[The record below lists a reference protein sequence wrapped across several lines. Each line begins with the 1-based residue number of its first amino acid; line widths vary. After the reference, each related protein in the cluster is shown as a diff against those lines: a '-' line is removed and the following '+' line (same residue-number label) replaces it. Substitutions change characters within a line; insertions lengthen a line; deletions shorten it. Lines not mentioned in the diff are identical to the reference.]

1 MSEAAIDESVKNPQ
15 KRKNNYLKN
24 KERIEKLKFERN
36 QRRKI
41 KHEKNETEIKDG
53 QHEKN
58 ETEIKDGPY
67 EKNNKFKKYGL
78 CVGYIGTRYHGCQG
92 QGKEYMT
99 IENEIERTLTKINAV
114 KKNSKGFNY
123 CLSRSARTDLGVHAL
138 YNLFVYNI
146 NIDVCESENGNEN
159 DNNKSENGLVNS
171 EINSPKCDQNQNPEN
186 VSENNNSPNPN
197 NDKKNDTFEERK
209 KKEKK
214 FIKLLNSNLPN
225 DIKCFDIYKVTKSF
239 DARKFCSFRLYEYL
253 FPTYVLSPVQVV
265 PKYEKIFNDCVKS
278 IDEYVE
284 NDKEAKKKKKETE
297 KGKGKKYYEEN
308 ANKIDKPDEEN
319 DNKIDKPD
327 EENANKID
335 KPDEENKVES
345 KKTNGKAWG
354 LEAEDIFTIKDEKTD
369 LTDDELNN
377 LFEIFSNY
385 RGYHNFHCFTKNNID
400 TTTFRYIKY
409 FDVSTVKLYDH
420 NFISIRILGQSFL
433 MHQIRKMITLA
444 VETFRNATSKN
455 SIYYS
460 LNTKNYIPILLF
472 PPDGL
477 MLVCPYFNSYNEKV
491 CNPPDTL
498 QICFDENEEI
508 LNFKKEQIGK
518 SIIEKINQ
526 NVWKDWMVRVYP
538 KSDTNQTAIYTN
550 FMALNVT
557 NVFE

>member
-1 MSEAAIDESVKNPQ
+1 MDESAKNPQ

-41 KHEKNETEIKDG
+41 EHEKNESEIKDG
-53 QHEKN
+53 Q
-58 ETEIKDGPY
+58 Y

-78 CVGYIGTRYHGCQG
+78 CVGYIGSRYHGCQG

-146 NIDVCESENGNEN
+146 NIDICGSENGNEN

-171 EINSPKCDQNQNPEN
+171 EINSPKCDENKEENSNPQN
-186 VSENNNSPNPN
+186 VSENNNSPTPN

-214 FIKLLNSNLPN
+214 FINLLNSNLPN

-265 PKYEKIFNDCVKS
+265 PKYEKIFEECIKS

-297 KGKGKKYYEEN
+297 KEKGKKY
-308 ANKIDKPDEEN
+308 DEEN
-319 DNKIDKPD
+319 DNKI
-327 EENANKID
+327 N
-335 KPDEENKVES
+335 KPDEENKVET

-354 LEAEDIFTIKDEKTD
+354 LEAEDIFTIKEEKSD

-491 CNPPDTL
+491 CNPPDTP

-526 NVWKDWMVRVYP
+526 NVWKDWMLKVNKYP
-538 KSDTNQTAIYTN
+538 FIYH
-550 FMALNVT
+550 FMKNKIEEEKT
-557 NVFE
+557 ET

>member
-1 MSEAAIDESVKNPQ
+1 MSEAAIDELTKSPL

-24 KERIEKLKFERN
+24 KERIEKLKLERN
-36 QRRKI
+36 KRRKEED
-41 KHEKNETEIKDG
+41 KRNENAKERDDEI
-53 QHEKN
+53 
-58 ETEIKDGPY
+58 
-67 EKNNKFKKYGL
+67 NNKFKKYGL
-78 CVGYIGTRYHGCQG
+78 CVGYIGSRYHGCQG

-99 IENEIERTLTKINAV
+99 IENEIERILTKINAV

-146 NIDVCESENGNEN
+146 NIEICENEN
-159 DNNKSENGLVNS
+159 NNYNNKSEKDFTNS
-171 EINSPKCDQNQNPEN
+171 EINSPKFNDDKKENSDTQNMNEN
-186 VSENNNSPNPN
+186 TNSVNTPNK
-197 NDKKNDTFEERK
+197 DKKNDKFEERK

-214 FIKLLNSNLPN
+214 FIKLLNSNLPS

-253 FPTYVLSPVQVV
+253 FPTYVLSPVKIV
-265 PKYEKIFNDCVKS
+265 PKYEKLFQECIKP

-284 NDKEAKKKKKETE
+284 NDKEKKKKKIE
-297 KGKGKKYYEEN
+297 KGKKNEEKEEGKIATKN
-308 ANKIDKPDEEN
+308 
-319 DNKIDKPD
+319 
-327 EENANKID
+327 
-335 KPDEENKVES
+335 S
-345 KKTNGKAWG
+345 NGKTW
-354 LEAEDIFTIKDEKTD
+354 EIEKEDIFTIKEEKTD

-400 TTTFRYIKY
+400 TTTYRYIKY
-409 FDVSTVKLYDH
+409 FDISTVKLYDH

-433 MHQIRKMITLA
+433 MHQIRKMITLT

-491 CNPPDTL
+491 CNPPDTP
-498 QICFDENEEI
+498 QICFDENEDI
-508 LNFKKEQIGK
+508 LKFKSEQIGK
-518 SIIEKINQ
+518 SIIEKIKQ
-526 NVWKDWMVRVYP
+526 NVWKDWMLKINKYP
-538 KSDTNQTAIYTN
+538 FIYH
-550 FMALNVT
+550 FMKNKIEE
-557 NVFE
+557 NKI

>member
-1 MSEAAIDESVKNPQ
+1 MDEPTKNPP

-36 QRRKI
+36 KRRKEDD
-41 KHEKNETEIKDG
+41 EKNENGGDEKSEKGGD
-53 QHEKN
+53 EKN
-58 ETEIKDGPY
+58 EKGGD

-78 CVGYIGTRYHGCQG
+78 CVGYIGSRYHGCQG

-114 KKNSKGFNY
+114 KKTSKGFNY

-146 NIDVCESENGNEN
+146 NIDICEN
-159 DNNKSENGLVNS
+159 DNNKSEKDFTNS
-171 EINSPKCDQNQNPEN
+171 EIKSPKCNDDKKENSDTQNVDANVDVNVNVNEN
-186 VSENNNSPNPN
+186 TNLVNTTNK
-197 NDKKNDTFEERK
+197 DIKNDTFEERK

-214 FIKLLNSNLPN
+214 FIKLLNSNLPS

-253 FPTYVLSPVQVV
+253 FPTYVLSPVQIV
-265 PKYEKIFNDCVKS
+265 PKYEQLFQESVKY
-278 IDEYVE
+278 IDDYVE
-284 NDKEAKKKKKETE
+284 NDKEEKKKKKIA
-297 KGKGKKYYEEN
+297 KGKKNGEN
-308 ANKIDKPDEEN
+308 EGGGEKNGENEGSDEKNGGENDEEN
-319 DNKIDKPD
+319 TGKNDEKNQEN
-327 EENANKID
+327 EENGEKR
-335 KPDEENKVES
+335 P
-345 KKTNGKAWG
+345 NGKAWG
-354 LEAEDIFTIKDEKTD
+354 VEKEDIFTIKEEKND
-369 LTDDELNN
+369 LTDDELNS

-400 TTTFRYIKY
+400 TTTYRYIKY
-409 FDVSTVKLYDH
+409 FDISTVKLYDH

-433 MHQIRKMITLA
+433 MHQIRKMITLT

-477 MLVCPYFNSYNEKV
+477 MLICPYFNSYNEKV
-491 CNPPDTL
+491 CNPPDTP
-498 QICFDENEEI
+498 QICFNENEEI
-508 LNFKKEQIGK
+508 LKFKSEQIGK

-526 NVWKDWMVRVYP
+526 NVWKDWILKINKYP
-538 KSDTNQTAIYTN
+538 FIYH
-550 FMALNVT
+550 FMKNKIEEE
-557 NVFE
+557 NI

>member
-1 MSEAAIDESVKNPQ
+1 MDESAKNPQ

-36 QRRKI
+36 QRRKTE
-41 KHEKNETEIKDG
+41 HEKNEEIKDG
-53 QHEKN
+53 QYEKN
-58 ETEIKDGPY
+58 EEVKDGQY

-78 CVGYIGTRYHGCQG
+78 CVGYIGSRYHGCQG
-92 QGKEYMT
+92 QGKEHMT

-114 KKNSKGFNY
+114 KNNSKGFNY

-146 NIDVCESENGNEN
+146 NIDVCEGENGNGNGN
-159 DNNKSENGLVNS
+159 DNSKPENGLVNN
-171 EINSPKCDQNQNPEN
+171 ETNPPKCDENNEENSHSQN
-186 VSENNNSPNPN
+186 VSENNNPLNTN
-197 NDKKNDTFEERK
+197 NDKKNNTYEERK
-209 KKEKK
+209 RKEKK

-265 PKYEKIFNDCVKS
+265 PKYEKIFEECVKH

-284 NDKEAKKKKKETE
+284 NHKEAKKKKKETE
-297 KGKGKKYYEEN
+297 KEKGKQHDEEN
-308 ANKIDKPDEEN
+308 GSRIDKPDEES
-319 DNKIDKPD
+319 DK
-327 EENANKID
+327 KVD
-335 KPDEENKVES
+335 KPDEENKVET

-354 LEAEDIFTIKDEKTD
+354 LETEDIFTIKEEKSD

-444 VETFRNATSKN
+444 VETFRNATPKN

-460 LNTKNYIPILLF
+460 LNTKSYIPILLF

-491 CNPPDTL
+491 CNPPDTP

-508 LNFKKEQIGK
+508 LNFKKDQIGK

-526 NVWKDWMVRVYP
+526 NVWKDWMAKINKYP
-538 KSDTNQTAIYTN
+538 FIYHFMKTKIEEEKTETNS
-550 FMALNVT
+550 
-557 NVFE
+557 